1 MCTVE
6 EANSTRIKPPRKKV
20 DMEETEE
27 LNQKRRKLI
36 P

>member
-6 EANSTRIKPPRKKV
+6 EANSTRMPPRKKV